1 MKCLLSYEQNRKKRK
16 DESNNT
22 KQSVNCQI
30 YTCLIVSV
38 GNLKDLPESHTKSTG
53 DCRILSEV

>member
-16 DESNNT
+16 EESNNT

-53 DCRILSEV
+53 D